1 MLVPST
7 PGGVVHNSSER
18 PTPASQGVL
27 SRPWL
32 DELAACQRGGMLMN
46 SPHERAAGSTS
57 GATRR
62 KRVVE
67 RQRECAE
74 IHGGSIKDPL
84 GAPQSRI
91 HRERQHNGGA
101 HLSPF
106 ANAKRPARVTTGRSG
121 PARAKLLPLL
131 WPMVDRDSCQAEGV
145 PSKGPPLPLDAVP
158 RSPAHTKLRARRI
171 GQPPFQPIR
180 RGDRKCV

>member
-18 PTPASQGVL
+18 PTPASQCVL
-27 SRPWL
+27 TALARRARCLPARRNA
-32 DELAACQRGGMLMN
+32 DELAARTRGRHLWGHTQEARRRTTAGMRRD
-46 SPHERAAGSTS
+46 PRRPDQGPPGRAAVSDTS
-57 GATRR
+57 RAAAQRR
-62 KRVVE
+62 R
-67 RQRECAE
+67 
-74 IHGGSIKDPL
+74 SF
-84 GAPQSRI
+84 
-91 HRERQHNGGA
+91 
-101 HLSPF
+101 SPF

-131 WPMVDRDSCQAEGV
+131 WTMVDRDSCQAKGV